1 MILYTQI
8 KEVTIML
15 ENLRKELAGSTI
27 TFFELDEIMTRL
39 GCPSELD
46 WINNE
51 GTWDDVLKDKNVFY
65 KVPDSDD
72 HFAISFEIESE
83 YNSEEESADCT
94 LISIVNI
101 EVQ

>member
-1 MILYTQI
+1 
-8 KEVTIML
+8 ML
-15 ENLRKELAGSTI
+15 GILRKELVGNIVS
-27 TFFELDEIMTRL
+27 FYELDEIMTEF

-46 WINNE
+46 WINDE
-51 GTWDDVLKDKNVFY
+51 GAWDDVLKDKNIFY

-94 LISIVNI
+94 LVNIVNI
-101 EVQ
+101 EVL

>member
-1 MILYTQI
+1 MVPLAIPKPFLSHLHSTMFLLIL
-8 KEVTIML
+8 
-15 ENLRKELAGSTI
+15 
-27 TFFELDEIMTRL
+27 MTRL

-46 WINNE
+46 WINDE
-51 GTWDDVLKDKNVFY
+51 GAWDDVLKDKNIFY

-94 LISIVNI
+94 LVNIVNI

>member
-1 MILYTQI
+1 
-8 KEVTIML
+8 ML
-15 ENLRKELAGSTI
+15 EILRRELTGNTVSLY
-27 TFFELDEIMTRL
+27 ELDEIMVRL

-46 WINNE
+46 WINDE
-51 GTWDDVLKDKNVFY
+51 GAWDDVLKDKNIFY

-72 HFAISFEIESE
+72 HFSISFEIESE

-94 LISIVNI
+94 LVNIVNI

>member
-1 MILYTQI
+1 
-8 KEVTIML
+8 ML
-15 ENLRKELAGSTI
+15 GILRKELVGNIVS
-27 TFFELDEIMTRL
+27 FYELDEIMAGR
-39 GCPSELD
+39 GCPSELE
-46 WINNE
+46 WINDE
-51 GTWDDVLKDKNVFY
+51 CAWDDILKDKNIFY

-94 LISIVNI
+94 LINIVNI